1 MPRKWFALQIHAY
14 FCPYE
19 HDLGAFFTFIWL
31 LIWKRG
37 RKQKRDGLTCN
48 KGPNMKLKPG
58 MCGDTRYAYST
69 NRPPGHPSNMLW
81 GIWRV
86 ISGIFPYLHTS
97 YALCK
102 KTEDQ
107 KFVILFCGKNEE
119 ITWFFGF
126 RQTDIFNFQHSPAT
140 GPLKTVSAAQ
150 ELLFIIVK
158 WKIREQLT
166 GGFQWRKRDKSA
178 LLGALKM

>member
-1 MPRKWFALQIHAY
+1 MVIQDMHIQPIGHQDILVICFEVYGELYR
-14 FCPYE
+14 
-19 HDLGAFFTFIWL
+19 
-31 LIWKRG
+31 
-37 RKQKRDGLTCN
+37 
-48 KGPNMKLKPG
+48 
-58 MCGDTRYAYST
+58 AYSHIYT
-69 NRPPGHPSNMLW
+69 HPMLFVK
-81 GIWRV
+81 RQ
-86 ISGIFPYLHTS
+86 
-97 YALCK
+97 
-102 KTEDQ
+102 KT
-107 KFVILFCGKNEE
+107 KSLLFCFVEKNEE